1 MFFINCSTKRSSED
15 ALPDLHTHSHFLASL
30 TQKYHTKHRTSLN
43 IRHFVVVFPK
53 ILLCW
58 YLYFGVRLNVC
69 GCKKKSG
76 QTLGDLFY
84 HVLKHSYVGCSFI
97 ALPSKMLRAFVIHNF
112 FHRSFTG
119 FHKRWFGRWWINC

>member
-76 QTLGDLFY
+76 QTLGDLFITFSNI
-84 HVLKHSYVGCSFI
+84 HMLDVVSSHCLAKCCVL
-97 ALPSKMLRAFVIHNF
+97 FVIHNF
-112 FHRSFTG
+112 FHRCFTG
-119 FHKRWFGRWWINC
+119 FHKR